1 MRELLRDYVLILAN
15 TGMRHGTESY
25 GLKWK
30 HISFHTGKNGRRYL
44 MMNVN
49 GKTGKRE
56 LVARHNVAGYLQRIH
71 ARPDKVRSPEIPA
84 WPAPAS
90 TR

>member
-1 MRELLRDYVLILAN
+1 MRSWVKQGKEGKSRHMRELLRDYVLILAN

-44 MMNVN
+44 MMNVD
-49 GKTGKRE
+49 GKTGTPKKSRY
-56 LVARHNVAGYLQRIH
+56 A
-71 ARPDKVRSPEIPA
+71 PRSRSGDGQA
-84 WPAPAS
+84 DQ
-90 TR
+90 